1 MIVEQR
7 IYELRPGALHEFLRA
22 YEQDGLALQSE
33 ALGQLL
39 GYFVTEVGELNRVVQ
54 LWGFDTF
61 EDRVRRRAALSAMPE
76 WRAFL
81 GKVVSMV
88 VSQQSQLLAPT
99 SFSPIR

>member
-7 IYELRPGALHEFLRA
+7 VYELRPGALHEFLRA
-22 YEQDGLALQSE
+22 YEQEGLALQSE
-33 ALGQLL
+33 ALGKLL

-61 EDRVRRRAALSAMPE
+61 EDRARRRAALSAMPE

-88 VSQQSQLLAPT
+88 VSQHSQLLTPT